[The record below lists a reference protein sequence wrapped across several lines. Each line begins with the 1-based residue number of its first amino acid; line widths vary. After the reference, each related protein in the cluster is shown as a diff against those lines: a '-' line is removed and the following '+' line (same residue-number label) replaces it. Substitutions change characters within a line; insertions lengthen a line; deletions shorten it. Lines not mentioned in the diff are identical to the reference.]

1 MRLPFEIAFDTGQIG
16 GPSAGLAF
24 TLTLLDEL
32 TEGDLLGGVDVAV
45 TGTMQLDGSVGPIGG
60 LPQKVSAVRQAGISH
75 FIVPAGQSEADMA
88 SAREIAG
95 DDVELIVVANID
107 EALAALER
115 LGGDPLPDEG
125 LTPTP

>member
-1 MRLPFEIAFDTGQIG
+1 
-16 GPSAGLAF
+16 
-24 TLTLLDEL
+24 
-32 TEGDLLGGVDVAV
+32 
-45 TGTMQLDGSVGPIGG
+45 
-60 LPQKVSAVRQAGISH
+60 
-75 FIVPAGQSEADMA
+75 MA

-115 LGGDPLPDEG
+115 LGGDPLPDAG